1 MAWPTAGNGC
11 PTGPKARVDITLA
24 ILSESAA
31 DVDGRAI
38 VFHESIERLC
48 SSRPQIWGSPPCLNR
63 LPDSLRAEN
72 IDAFR
77 RGTISERDA
86 LDLYDLSVW
95 LIDQL
100 LG

>member
-38 VFHESIERLC
+38 VFHESIDEIETLFLQAADMGLAAVLEQAARQ
-48 SSRPQIWGSPPCLNR
+48 ST
-63 LPDSLRAEN
+63 
-72 IDAFR
+72 R
-77 RGTISERDA
+77 RE
-86 LDLYDLSVW
+86 Y
-95 LIDQL
+95 
-100 LG
+100 